1 MRAVMITFV
10 RLGCSPFLG
19 HLGFHCKIRL
29 SALAFLFSPRP
40 LHASTWDGRQREG
53 AHFPLQPTA
62 RKPPPRKPC
71 HHGAFVISLVPRRRR
86 RVWMGGWHLAAASRI
101 CGQERLRR
109 WERFIHGPPP
119 RRPHFSLVGPITCCF
134 VPSCMHTSNGFCGR
148 QAFSAALRRRKPASE
163 ERVRDGEDF
172 PSSTRRP
179 TPTRTSQRRWCA
191 NADRRNLGHDVLKF
205 WFCFWR
211 HITCRVV
218 EVFFSFERGR
228 RWHGRML
235 PLILEESSISLEVN
249 YHHSSVSH
257 DVCLSLLFVA
267 SLGMYFLRRMPSNE
281 PDTNGPPPVASHPLF
296 RHRIFGN
303 AFLPK

>member
-1 MRAVMITFV
+1 M
-10 RLGCSPFLG
+10 
-19 HLGFHCKIRL
+19 
-29 SALAFLFSPRP
+29 
-40 LHASTWDGRQREG
+40 Q

-86 RVWMGGWHLAAASRI
+86 RVWMDGWHLAAASRI

-205 WFCFWR
+205 WFCLWR

-218 EVFFSFERGR
+218 EVLFSFERGR

-249 YHHSSVSH
+249 YHYSSFSH
-257 DVCLSLLFVA
+257 DVCLSLFCLWPLSACIFYDVCLRMNLIRTDHLPSHHIHYFVIA
-267 SLGMYFLRRMPSNE
+267 SLAMRSSQNDRLTSPS
-281 PDTNGPPPVASHPLF
+281 S
-296 RHRIFGN
+296 R
-303 AFLPK
+303 